1 MNTFAE
7 HSPPDGR
14 SEICAWGGNDQMMIW
29 QWCKIQVM
37 AILILAY
44 VRLIYTRDGWRLN
57 RLTRR
62 SNCNVLF
69 DWSLVTA
76 DAAVLFDGATAC
88 TVNLLERVP
97 GWVNLL
103 LHLGMYVSYEV
114 SRRSLKS

>member
-1 MNTFAE
+1 
-7 HSPPDGR
+7 
-14 SEICAWGGNDQMMIW
+14 MMIW

-44 VRLIYTRDGWRLN
+44 VGLIYTRDGWRLN

>member
-7 HSPPDGR
+7 YSPPDGR

-44 VRLIYTRDGWRLN
+44 VGLIYTRDGWRLN

-69 DWSLVTA
+69 D
-76 DAAVLFDGATAC
+76 
-88 TVNLLERVP
+88 
-97 GWVNLL
+97 
-103 LHLGMYVSYEV
+103 
-114 SRRSLKS
+114 